1 MMQFGVLYID
11 DEIHNLNSFKAAF
24 RRDFNIHVAQSARE
38 GRKILEQNEIAVIVT
53 DQRMPVMT
61 GIEFLE
67 SIIPVYPDTIRIL
80 LTGFSDINAVM
91 DAINRGQVYKYLV
104 KPWRLPE
111 RPYKPKTRI
120 FEYFLPGTSTVQL
133 PLSSISASPTKLFL
147 GERDITQES
156 PSPPPV
162 ISQRCGAAPPCQVY
176 IC

>member
-1 MMQFGVLYID
+1 MTQLGVLYID

-24 RRDFNIHVAQSARE
+24 RRDFNIFTAQSARE
-38 GRKILEQNEIAVIVT
+38 GRKILDMNEIAVIVT

-104 KPWRLPE
+104 KPWADEELKQYIQNAMEIYHLRKENRDLAEKLEKANQQLDALKINRL
-111 RPYKPKTRI
+111 
-120 FEYFLPGTSTVQL
+120 
-133 PLSSISASPTKLFL
+133 
-147 GERDITQES
+147 
-156 PSPPPV
+156 
-162 ISQRCGAAPPCQVY
+162 
-176 IC
+176 